1 MSTDER
7 TADVQLAQRAAAG
20 ERAAQAAVA
29 RRILSRVRRIARS
42 LATSA
47 ADADDAAQ
55 QALLEVLR
63 SCHSFRG
70 DATLEQWAGR
80 IANRAALRHLTR
92 ERKQQ
97 TASADEVPQHAAPPH
112 PQLSDELPRDL
123 RAYLHA
129 LPEAQRTAIVLHHA
143 FGHSLDEVASMTEVS
158 RNTVK
163 GRLRLGVAALRKLV
177 RREQRIGA
185 PADDAEGSR

>member
-1 MSTDER
+1 MSADER
-7 TADVQLAQRAAAG
+7 EGDVQLAQRAAAG

-29 RRILSRVRRIARS
+29 RRILTRVRRVARS
-42 LATSA
+42 LATNA

-55 QALLEVLR
+55 HALLEVLR

-97 TASADEVPQHAAPPH
+97 TAGPDAAPQLTDAPA
-112 PQLSDELPRDL
+112 PRLSDDLPRDL
-123 RAYLHA
+123 RAYLHE

-185 PADDAEGSR
+185 PASRTEKSR